1 MYIFGNLIIHNRQ
14 KLSIECCICGSLIRC
29 ARLLIEHLDSEGS
42 VFRSNHASN
51 YLTLK
56 GTLNRDREAM
66 CEQIRTALERGGY
79 KKEYFRAL

>member
-1 MYIFGNLIIHNRQ
+1 ML
-14 KLSIECCICGSLIRC
+14 
-29 ARLLIEHLDSEGS
+29 EHIDSEGS

-79 KKEYFRAL
+79 KKNISAPCDEIRRNRSSLISAVATDGNQGFFVSCLCL